1 MLHLELLRFY
11 RYGDIEPG
19 KKHSGFIVP
28 ALSVVAANLYKCD
41 LGALVGLRD
50 RRNHSFYV
58 DCMVVLTVVLAVVF
72 LSLPVSVGKA
82 FFAPYFA
89 LRILVLMTQTT
100 VNGLLPKVKKRIRED
115 QLVHSKDDQKSYEGA
130 HSIERMV
137 TLALVNY
144 VEVGLLFAN
153 FYRDWPA
160 ILVNGERT
168 TDPISCLYFS
178 FITQFTIGYGD
189 IQPVEW
195 ARIGVI
201 CQSGFGLFIL
211 AALVARYVSS
221 LKD

>member
-1 MLHLELLRFY
+1 MLHLELLKFY
-11 RYGDIEPG
+11 RYDEIDPG
-19 KKHSGFIVP
+19 KKQAGFIVP
-28 ALSVVAANLYKCD
+28 ALSVIAANLYKCD
-41 LGALVGLRD
+41 LGALMGMRD
-50 RRNHSFYV
+50 RRSHSLYV
-58 DCMVVLTVVLAVVF
+58 DCMVVLTLVLSVVF
-72 LSLPVSVGKA
+72 LSLPVEVGKS
-82 FFAPYFA
+82 FFLPYFV
-89 LRILVLMTQTT
+89 LRMLILTTQTT

-115 QLVHSKDDQKSYEGA
+115 QLVNSKDNQKNYEGA

-144 VEVGLLFAN
+144 VEVALLFAN

-160 ILVNGERT
+160 VLVNGERT
-168 TDPISCLYFS
+168 ADPVSCLYFS

-189 IQPVEW
+189 IQPVEC

-201 CQSGFGLFIL
+201 FQSGFGLFIL